1 MPQKNVVTAFCV
13 LALAEIIFVFFAWQV
28 NKTKTEEKVLTA
40 AESIAI
46 SLNSEEI
53 KHLHA
58 SPDDEGTQAYI
69 SVKRRLVD
77 LKRHYKDIS
86 FAYLYA
92 LKNGKVFFMVDSEPP
107 TSKGYSP
114 PGQEYTE
121 ARSEDKMPFENGK
134 PLVTPPA
141 ADRWGRWRSALVPIK
156 DYDTGEIT
164 AVLGLDYPAD
174 TFFNSAE
181 YETLQVGAISL
192 FIFII
197 LLFLYFLYDQNR
209 RLETERSKA
218 IIAGEKIKN
227 AEEQYRLLVM
237 EMRQGLALYEI
248 IYDGSGNGKPAD
260 YRYISVN
267 DGYERI
273 TGLRRSDIIGRMR
286 SEVFSKSDDDFVRNC
301 NQAAL
306 TGISRQFEHY
316 IPKLDK
322 HYVATA
328 YSPKAGQLAV
338 IIDDI
343 TEKKRIERALK
354 ENERYLRA
362 VVETAQD
369 GFFVIDAS
377 GKITDVND
385 AYCLMTGYS
394 RTELLSMT
402 IGEIDTNME
411 SVTSRVKRVSES
423 GAELFEASHIR
434 KDGTSFNVEISA
446 TLLRTGGHAIACF
459 CRDISVRKQMEQSIR
474 EKNVLLRGL
483 FDNLPEAL
491 VVCEVAG
498 DGCSASDYVVR
509 EYNNTFLALEHIK
522 GRDVFG
528 KLLYELF
535 PDISSN
541 ELAQLFRRVWKSG
554 VPAISSPLRVIN
566 SDGYKWFEVRVFRLE
581 TGEVVAMADDVTE
594 RMRMQMEIFNEKE
607 RLKTTLL
614 SIGDGVI
621 STDGMSA
628 VKIMNKV
635 AENLTGWTQDEA
647 QGRPIEEIFNAVD
660 EETGEKYGN
669 PVGEAIRSKKIT
681 FFTDRV
687 LLISKDGTVRPVE
700 DSAAPIADED
710 GNISGAVL
718 VFRDV
723 TEKKE
728 KQSKIE
734 YLSYHDDLT
743 GLYNR
748 SFFNDA
754 LKKLDTK
761 ESLPLTILM
770 GDVNSLKLI
779 NDSFGHSMGDDLL
792 KSAAKAISQALGPK
806 GIAARVGGDEFV
818 VLMPKTDLSAAED
831 MVKRIKSFLKSQ
843 KIASLD
849 VSISFGYCTKRSEDE
864 SIQAIMK
871 TAEDSM
877 YSNKLYENSHMGG
890 KTINIILKTLH
901 EKNKREEEHSKRV
914 SELCEAI
921 GRALGM
927 SDHKVNELK
936 TVGLLHDIGKI
947 AIDEKILNKPGL
959 LSTCEMNEVKRHT
972 EIGYRILNTVSEMSG
987 IADYVLSHH
996 ERWDGNGYPRG
1007 LQGESIPL
1015 EARIIAVAD
1024 AYDAMVSYRTYK
1036 ASLSHEAAL
1045 AELEKSKGTQFDPRL
1060 VDVFINEVFKGDRI

>member
-1 MPQKNVVTAFCV
+1 MPQKNVVAVFCV
-13 LALAEIIFVFFAWQV
+13 LALAEIIFVFYTWQV
-28 NKTKTEEKVLTA
+28 NKTRTEEKILTA

-46 SLNSEEI
+46 SLNSEDI

-58 SPDDEGTQAYI
+58 TPGDESTQAYI

-107 TSKGYSP
+107 ASKGYSP

-121 ARSEDKMPFENGK
+121 ARPEDKMPFENGK
-134 PLVTPPA
+134 PLITAPA
-141 ADRWGRWRSALVPIK
+141 TDRWGKWRSALVPIK
-156 DYDTGEIT
+156 DYDTGEVI

-181 YETLQVGAISL
+181 YETIQVGAPSL

-209 RLETERSKA
+209 RLESERSKA

-227 AEEQYRLLVM
+227 AEEQYRLLIM
-237 EMRQGLALYEI
+237 EMRHGLALYEI
-248 IYDGSGNGKPAD
+248 ICDCGGHPVD

-267 DGYERI
+267 DSYERI
-273 TGLRRSDIIGRMR
+273 TGIRRSDVIGRMR
-286 SEVFSKSDDDFVRNC
+286 SEVFSDIDDNFVQNC

-316 IPKLDK
+316 IPELDK
-322 HYVATA
+322 YFVTTA
-328 YSPKAGQLAV
+328 YSPKAGQLAI

-343 TEKKRIERALK
+343 TEKKRTERALK
-354 ENERYLRA
+354 ESEQYLRT

-385 AYCLMTGYS
+385 AYCRMSGYS

-402 IGEIDTNME
+402 VGEIDTNME
-411 SVTSRVKRVSES
+411 HVTSRVKKISEL
-423 GAELFEASHIR
+423 GAELFETSHIR
-434 KDGTSFNVEISA
+434 KDKTLFDVEISA
-446 TLLRTGGHAIACF
+446 AFLGTGGHAIACF

-491 VVCEVAG
+491 VVCEVTG
-498 DGCSASDYVVR
+498 DGCLASDYVVR

-541 ELAQLFRRVWKSG
+541 ELAQLFRQVWKSG
-554 VPAISSPLRVIN
+554 VPAISSPLRVIG

-621 STDGMSA
+621 STDGMSR

-647 QGRPIEEIFNAVD
+647 EGRPIEEIFNAVN

-669 PVGEAIRSKKIT
+669 PVGEAIGSKEIT
-681 FFTDRV
+681 FFTNSV

-700 DSAAPIADED
+700 DSAAPIADEG
-710 GNISGAVL
+710 GNVSGAVL

-728 KQSKIE
+728 KQAKIE

-748 SFFNDA
+748 SFFNET

-761 ESLPLTILM
+761 ESLPFTILM

-779 NDSFGHSMGDDLL
+779 NDSFGHSLGDELL
-792 KSAAKAISQALGPK
+792 KSAAKAISQALGPHD
-806 GIAARVGGDEFV
+806 IAARVGGDEFV
-818 VLMPKTDLSAAED
+818 VLMPKTDPSAAED
-831 MVKRIKSFLKSQ
+831 AVKRIKSFLTSQ

-849 VSISFGYCTKRSEDE
+849 VSISFGYCTKRREDE
-864 SIQAIMK
+864 PIQAIMK
-871 TAEDSM
+871 TAEDIM

-914 SELCEAI
+914 SELCGAI

-959 LSTCEMNEVKRHT
+959 LSSCEMNEVKRHP

-996 ERWDGNGYPRG
+996 ERWDGNGYPRQ
-1007 LQGESIPL
+1007 LKGESIPL

-1045 AELEKSKGTQFDPRL
+1045 AELEKSKGIQLDPHL
-1060 VDVFINEVFKGDRI
+1060 VDVFINEVVKEGHI